1 MNVNELMSKITVM
14 LSKDK
19 KVVRRGKFAEAVLV
33 DGTNVATEG
42 ELAVGAVLNIVA
54 EDGTLTPAPAG
65 MHETNDGTLI
75 TVGEGGMIEAIDVTT
90 PEAVEEAPVEEAMED
105 VEVSAD
111 VAPEALPATEEL
123 LQGIAEIIAPFT
135 EEIATLTEEV
145 TQLKAKFAAFKEEP
159 AAQPIK
165 RNFAAEFAAKQDS
178 QIARLERLAQIRNS
192 KK

>member
-19 KVVRRGKFAEAVLV
+19 SVVKRGKFAEAVLV

-42 ELAVGAVLNIVA
+42 ELAVGAVLNVVA
-54 EDGTLTPAPAG
+54 EDGTLSAAPAG
-65 MHETNDGTLI
+65 LHETNDGKLI
-75 TVGEGGMIEAIDVTT
+75 TVGENGMIEAID
-90 PEAVEEAPVEEAMED
+90 EAAPAAEEAPVEEAMED
-105 VEVSAD
+105 VAVDAPVSE
-111 VAPEALPATEEL
+111 EALPATESL
-123 LQGIAEIIAPFT
+123 LQGIADILAPFT

-145 TQLKAKFAAFKEEP
+145 VQLKAKFAEFKDEP
-159 AAQPIK
+159 AGTPIK
-165 RNFAAEFAAKQDS
+165 RNFAAEYAAKQDT